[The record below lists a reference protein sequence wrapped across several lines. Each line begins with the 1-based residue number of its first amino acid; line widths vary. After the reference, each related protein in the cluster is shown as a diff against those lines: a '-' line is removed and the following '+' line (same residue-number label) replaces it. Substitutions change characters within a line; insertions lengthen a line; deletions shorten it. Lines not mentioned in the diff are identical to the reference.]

1 MSIELSPRQQ
11 SVIEHLVASGSFS
24 DVATAIDRAIQ
35 LLELHEQQM
44 SALRTKLQVGLDQ
57 AKRGEGVEYTPEFMD
72 ELIQE
77 TEEAFLRGEV
87 PDRDVW
93 P

>member
-11 SVIEHLVASGSFS
+11 SIIEHLVASGSFS
-24 DVATAIDRAIQ
+24 DVPAAIDRAIQ
-35 LLELHEQQM
+35 LLELHEQQIG
-44 SALRTKLQVGLDQ
+44 ALRAKLQVGLDQ
-57 AKRGEGVEYTPEFMD
+57 IKRGDVVEYTPEFMD
-72 ELIQE
+72 ELVQE

>member
-11 SVIEHLVASGSFS
+11 TVIEHLVASGSFS
-24 DVATAIDRAIQ
+24 DATVAIDRAIQ
-35 LLELHEQQM
+35 LMELHEQQIA
-44 SALRTKLQVGLDQ
+44 ALQAKLQVGLDQ
-57 AKRGEGVEYTPEFMD
+57 VNRGEVVEYTPEFMD
-72 ELIQE
+72 EMILE

-87 PDRDVW
+87 PDRNVW